1 MLYNHHRRNP
11 LRMSYLPTEFPN
23 PSHLLGAR
31 QNSSPGWINKKTDNV
46 TLSLFLWFTPVFFQA
61 ISAKHFQQ
69 MQDEATSSASHR
81 PTQLVHTNTMVG
93 QLHTNTKD
101 MAGQIHTDP
110 KEITGK
116 PAIISTQAIQSVISS
131 AVDRPI
137 ELIHT
142 DIKDMARQTDIKRVV
157 LHTNNECDI
166 TNAKTEDSS
175 TFTE

>member
-1 MLYNHHRRNP
+1 
-11 LRMSYLPTEFPN
+11 MSYLPTEFPN

-31 QNSSPGWINKKTDNV
+31 QNSSPGWINIKQTMSPF
-46 TLSLFLWFTPVFFQA
+46 LSSFGLLLFFFQA

-69 MQDEATSSASHR
+69 MQDEATTSASHR
-81 PTQLVHTNTMVG
+81 PTQLAHTNTMAG

-101 MAGQIHTDP
+101 MAGQIHTDT

-142 DIKDMARQTDIKRVV
+142 DIKDMTRQTDIKRVV
-157 LHTNNECDI
+157 LHTNNKSDI
-166 TNAKTEDSS
+166 TSAKTEDSS
-175 TFTE
+175 LSLIHI

>member
-1 MLYNHHRRNP
+1 
-11 LRMSYLPTEFPN
+11 MSHLPTEFPN

-31 QNSSPGWINKKTDNV
+31 QNSSPGWINKKQIMSPF
-46 TLSLFLWFTPVFFQA
+46 LSSFGLLLFFFQA

-69 MQDEATSSASHR
+69 MQDEATTSSSHR
-81 PTQLVHTNTMVG
+81 PTQLAHTNTMAD
-93 QLHTNTKD
+93 QIHTNTKD
-101 MAGQIHTDP
+101 MAGQIHTDT
-110 KEITGK
+110 KEITGQ

-142 DIKDMARQTDIKRVV
+142 DIKDMARQTDVKRVV
-157 LHTNNECDI
+157 LHTNNESDI
-166 TNAKTEDSS
+166 TSAKTEDSS